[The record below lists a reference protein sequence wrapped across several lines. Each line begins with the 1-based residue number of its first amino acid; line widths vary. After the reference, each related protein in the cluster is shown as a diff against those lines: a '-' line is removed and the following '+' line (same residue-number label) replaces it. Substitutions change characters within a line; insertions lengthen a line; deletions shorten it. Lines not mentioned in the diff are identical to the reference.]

1 MVLDYYSACFLTVL
15 NLEPLDARDAA
26 ASSLKNTCK
35 AAIYEYEWVHP

>member
-1 MVLDYYSACFLTVL
+1 MVLGYYSACFLTFL

-26 ASSLKNTCK
+26 ASFPKSTCK